1 MQRFLSRMVKEEKNI
16 GEILMKIKPL
26 RLSANQEKAFW
37 AATQCCICK
46 KTLGIDRIREHNHLS
61 GEYRGTAHANC
72 NLNFKQPKS
81 IPIIYPNFRNY
92 DGHLL
97 INELGNSKIM

>member
-1 MQRFLSRMVKEEKNI
+1 M
-16 GEILMKIKPL
+16 
-26 RLSANQEKAFW
+26 
-37 AATQCCICK
+37 
-46 KTLGIDRIREHNHLS
+46 DRIREHNHLS

-97 INELGNSKIM
+97 INELGKLKDHVISVIANTLEKYITFRLKQPDSPIQLVFLDSYQFLSILVGETREHVTR